1 MSYMYADRMSDIVL
15 DVYMY
20 VSLAW
25 FSYKAKRN
33 Y

>member
-1 MSYMYADRMSDIVL
+1 MSDVVL
-15 DVYMY
+15 NVYMY

>member
-1 MSYMYADRMSDIVL
+1 MSDIVL
-15 DVYMY
+15 NVYMY